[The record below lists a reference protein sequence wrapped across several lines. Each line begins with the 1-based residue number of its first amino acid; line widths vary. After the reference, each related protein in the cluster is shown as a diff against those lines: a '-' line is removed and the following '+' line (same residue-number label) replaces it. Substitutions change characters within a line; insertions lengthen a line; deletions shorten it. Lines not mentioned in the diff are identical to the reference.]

1 MMILYIY
8 NKDISISNYYFH
20 YIHHKDNGFSN
31 INVIF
36 FNLLYMLFFPIS
48 YDTFY

>member
-8 NKDISISNYYFH
+8 NEDISISNYYFH

-31 INVIF
+31 FNVIF
-36 FNLLYMLFFPIS
+36 FKFFIYVIFS
-48 YDTFY
+48 Y